1 MKKFLLSV
9 FAIISCALCFCACSS
24 DMCKHDV
31 VIIPGVQATCEEDGL
46 SDGLYCNKCKKY
58 VKKQEVIKAYGH
70 NFKLE
75 EVLAENKDNIART
88 GRFDCTRCDEVKY
101 DTISSKDISLP
112 IINITG
118 SLDGISKEN
127 KIQASISYESENLT
141 FSSDATFKLQGASSV
156 RNNYPKQNFSIQLFE
171 EGSSYLNK
179 NKIELKDGW
188 GKQSKYVLKANYVD
202 FSGSRNIVAANI
214 YGAISESRNLDD
226 EYSGLVNGGAVDGF
240 PVLLYY
246 NNEYHG
252 LYTLNIPKDK
262 WLFDMKDQTI
272 KQAILMADGYTNS
285 TKFQEHVS
293 DDFVSTKWDLEY
305 CSTEDDEG
313 VGTAWVV
320 ESFNNLIDFVLNN
333 DGTAFKTGISEFLD
347 VDRTIDTMILTLYVL
362 GSDNYQNNIIY
373 STYDGKKW
381 TCTPYDLDA
390 TFGLQYDG
398 KLEYTYNDKE
408 GYGHDKMTSKILTT
422 NLLWKKIYEN
432 FQDEIV
438 LRWVELRANV
448 LSEQN
453 VLKIIG
459 DFSNQIPEMMFG
471 TESHRWTNIPSQDR
485 NNKYQIEK
493 FAILRL
499 EYIDDYFSNL
509 KSEEGKE

>member
-9 FAIISCALCFCACSS
+9 FAIISCALCLCACSS
-24 DMCKHDV
+24 ELCKHDIV
-31 VIIPGVQATCEEDGL
+31 VIPGVEATCETDGL
-46 SDGLYCNKCKKY
+46 SDGIYCSKCKKF
-58 VKKQEVIKAYGH
+58 VKEQVKIPAYGH
-70 NFKLE
+70 DYKLK
-75 EVLAENKDNIART
+75 EVLSQNKDNIKRT
-88 GRFDCTRCDEVKY
+88 GKFDCSRCGDVKY
-101 DTISSKDISLP
+101 DSITSNDISLP
-112 IINITG
+112 IINISG
-118 SLDGISKEN
+118 SLEGVSKEN
-127 KIQASISYESENLT
+127 KIQASISFESETLN

-171 EGSSYLNK
+171 EGSSYTNK
-179 NKIELKDGW
+179 KKLELKDGW

-202 FSGSRNIVAANI
+202 FSASRNLVSANL
-214 YGAISESRNLDD
+214 YGAISDSRNIEDNYID
-226 EYSGLVNGGAVDGF
+226 LVNGGAVDGF

-246 NNEYHG
+246 NNEYYG

-262 WLFDMKDQTI
+262 WLFNMKDETV

-285 TKFQEHVS
+285 TKFQEHIS

-305 CSTEDDEG
+305 CSTEDIPESG
-313 VGTAWVV
+313 NGWVV

-333 DGTAFKTGISEFLD
+333 DGEAFKNGISEYLD
-347 VDRTIDTMILTLYVL
+347 VDRTIDTMLLTLFVL

-381 TCTPYDLDA
+381 ACTPYDLDA

-408 GYGHDKMTSKILTT
+408 GYGHDKMTEKILST
-422 NLLWKKIYEN
+422 NLLWKKLFEN
-432 FQDEIV
+432 FQDEIISRWTDLRTSV
-438 LRWVELRANV
+438 LTEK
-448 LSEQN
+448 N

-459 DFSNQIPEMMFG
+459 DFCNQIPEMMFE
-471 TESHRWTNIPSQDR
+471 TESHRWPDVPSQDR

-499 EYIDDYFSNL
+499 EFIDKYFLSL
-509 KSEEGKE
+509 KGE